1 MTERSRAPTAL
12 DDDRRRRLEQV
23 LSEYPLSFAMVFGSA
38 SRGTMD
44 DTSDVDLA
52 VEFEELRPDDEEYN
66 GVYLSLVA
74 ALETALAI
82 SVDVVDVHTMSP
94 QFARAAFDDGTVL
107 IGSAEKRATLADE
120 IAAEEL
126 RVADARER
134 VAAAVERL
142 QTHDS

>member
-74 ALETALAI
+74 ALETTLAI

-107 IGSAEKRATLADE
+107 IGSTAKRAELE
-120 IAAEEL
+120 EEL
-126 RVADARER
+126 AGAELTVADARER
-134 VAAAVERL
+134 VAAAVDRL
-142 QTHDS
+142 QAHDS